1 MKLEGYDFFN
11 KILKKPKYIVAP
23 MVEHS
28 EHAWRILTR
37 RYGADLCFTPM
48 FNAKLFADP
57 RSELY
62 RKEQWNTNEKDRP
75 LIVQLC
81 GNDPEYMLKAGKLVE
96 DKCDA
101 VDVNLGCPQ
110 HIARRG
116 HYGSYLMEEWDLIES
131 IVKTLHKNLKVPVT
145 CKIRVYPDMEKTLRY
160 AKMLENAGCQMLTVH
175 ARFREQKG
183 HNTGLANWEYIKKIK
198 ETVKIP
204 VVANGNI
211 LYHEDIQRCLDETG
225 ADAVMSGE
233 GVLYNPGIFRPG
245 YLPVWHYAEEY
256 LNICKELPE
265 SSTLGSIRAH
275 LFKLFKPCLHLH
287 IDLRARLAKADVLDE
302 FFSIVNEFKERLIKT
317 AEENPI
323 DDPEFNKKDEKGHRI
338 IPHWLAQ
345 PYIREKLVHDK
356 RKMEKQQKE
365 NEIQKEDENQNLTHT
380 IDNKNSI
387 DNANNNNNNNDKT
400 EDYKD
405 NNNTD
410 EQVAKKRK
418 ITDNNTNDIN
428 HLNEKIEEK
437 KETSKKEDIKK
448 NKYKNKVKQTRTEP
462 RIRCL
467 KCNNISSNHCL
478 HKYCKLCCREVMDSD
493 LKEYFTS
500 KSEEIKKNILSK
512 LCPIHIPHSLKD
524 KV

>member
-1 MKLEGYDFFN
+1 MNNRKLEGYEFFN

-48 FNAKLFADP
+48 FNAKFFIEP
-57 RSELY
+57 KNEIY
-62 RKEQWNTNEKDRP
+62 RKEQWNTNEQDRP
-75 LIVQLC
+75 VIVQLC

-110 HIARRG
+110 HIAKRG
-116 HYGSYLMEEWDLIES
+116 HYGSFLMEEWDLIEK
-131 IVKTLHKNLKVPVT
+131 IVKTLHENLSVPVT
-145 CKIRVYPDMEKTLRY
+145 CKIRVFPDMEKTLRY

-175 ARFREQKG
+175 ARYREQKG
-183 HNTGLANWEYIKKIK
+183 HNTGLANWEYIKRIK

-256 LNICKELPE
+256 LNIYKKLPE
-265 SSTLGSIRAH
+265 SSTLGSLRAH
-275 LFKLFKPCLHLH
+275 LFKLFNPCLHLH
-287 IDLRARLAKADVLDE
+287 TDLRARLAVASDLE
-302 FFSIVNEFKERLIKT
+302 ELFNIVYEFKKRLIKT

-323 DDPEFNKKDEKGHRI
+323 KDPEFNEKDEKGHRI

-345 PYIREKLVHDK
+345 PYIRKELIPNK
-356 RKMEKQQKE
+356 RKIEQQQQQQNNENNINIGNDKKE
-365 NEIQKEDENQNLTHT
+365 NKDSTNTNITVDNTTFTTTTIANITEKST
-380 IDNKNSI
+380 IDEQVIKKRKVNENNKQNKQ
-387 DNANNNNNNNDKT
+387 NNNNNNNKQI
-400 EDYKD
+400 
-405 NNNTD
+405 N
-410 EQVAKKRK
+410 AIK
-418 ITDNNTNDIN
+418 IT
-428 HLNEKIEEK
+428 
-437 KETSKKEDIKK
+437 
-448 NKYKNKVKQTRTEP
+448 
-462 RIRCL
+462 
-467 KCNNISSNHCL
+467 
-478 HKYCKLCCREVMDSD
+478 
-493 LKEYFTS
+493 
-500 KSEEIKKNILSK
+500 
-512 LCPIHIPHSLKD
+512 
-524 KV
+524 